1 MQMRWDWR
9 DVTCW
14 LQSYVGHQARLS
26 SCVLLFCLVQRER
39 ERERAGETRLGSS
52 RSDFGDIEDRR
63 ENGRLFLILYGW
75 CERGLNLTQLLCNE
89 LDNCLAW
96 PLPDLMCAGAL
107 YLASSPLWLSRSQS
121 GVTALSLRSLDIPPS
136 LPVSSH
142 TMCGGFCLRPDL
154 SQVLAALDFTLI
166 WNVIGIRLTYFL
178 CQGLNFQLDF

>member
-1 MQMRWDWR
+1 MRWDWR

-39 ERERAGETRLGSS
+39 ESWWDPPWVITLGLWRHWRQTRERQVVLNSLWMMRAGPEFNAATVQWIGQLPRL
-52 RSDFGDIEDRR
+52 
-63 ENGRLFLILYGW
+63 
-75 CERGLNLTQLLCNE
+75 
-89 LDNCLAW
+89 
-96 PLPDLMCAGAL
+96 DLMCAGAL